1 MTLDYIRLGLK
12 IRCKTVP
19 YLEGEV
25 IRILGSIAEI
35 KWINQQGNE
44 WINTWSIKDLLAC
57 DGFVDLMDLMKMM
70 PPPKVKKL
78 KKLRIK
84 KRFDLINLE

>member
-12 IRCKTVP
+12 FRCSSP

-57 DGFVDLMDLMKMM
+57 DGFIDLMDLMKMM
-70 PPPKVKKL
+70 PPKVKKL
-78 KKLRIK
+78 KKLRTK